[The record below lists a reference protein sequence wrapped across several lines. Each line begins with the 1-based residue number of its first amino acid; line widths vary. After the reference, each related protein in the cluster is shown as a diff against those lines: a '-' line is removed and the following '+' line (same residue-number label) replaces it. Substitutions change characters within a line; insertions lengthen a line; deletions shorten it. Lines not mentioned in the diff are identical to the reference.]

1 MRYRLLFARSPEW
14 ASAIGRAAT
23 ITAQPD
29 FRLLKATART
39 RAGFLECG
47 GGEAFV
53 KCIDTGSLL
62 QGLVDRIRGSRARRA
77 LRGAAI
83 LEAAGLAHP
92 KPLAA
97 LEQRSLGAVRSC
109 CMMSEALSNARMFSV
124 FALSDGR
131 NFLRRKWISE
141 AVARE
146 IRRMHDSGIYTH
158 DLQETNLML
167 EARDAR
173 QLTIYFV
180 DLEDFQRVR
189 KVSMRQRMLNL
200 VHLDRSIGRF
210 VCRSQRLRFFYNYL
224 GERPAHDEA
233 RRLVGQLLEI
243 RNRIERRRGR
253 KRSGLDPGKH
263 RAHGQEAVLERKSRA
278 LDDNIG
284 IRPRADSGTD

>member
-1 MRYRLLFARSPEW
+1 MHRRLLYARSPEW
-14 ASAIGRAAT
+14 LTAIQRADALM
-23 ITAQPD
+23 AQPG

-47 GGEAFV
+47 GAEAFV
-53 KCIDTGSLL
+53 KCVEAGSWL
-62 QGLVDRIRGSRARRA
+62 QGMVDRIRGSRARRA

-83 LEAAGLAHP
+83 LEAAGFAHP

-97 LEQRSLGAVRSC
+97 LEQRSIGAVRSC
-109 CMMSEALSNARMFSV
+109 CMLSEALSNARMFSV
-124 FALSDGR
+124 FALSDGS
-131 NFLRRKWISE
+131 NFLRRKWISN

-146 IRRMHDSGIYTH
+146 IRRMHDSGIHTR
-158 DLQETNLML
+158 DMQETNLML
-167 EARDAR
+167 EAHDHR
-173 QLTIYFV
+173 LTIYFV
-180 DLEDFQRVR
+180 DLEDFRQVR
-189 KVSMRQRMLNL
+189 KVSMRRRMLNL

-243 RNRIERRRGR
+243 RNRIERRKVRTR
-253 KRSGLDPGKH
+253 RGLDQSKH
-263 RAHGQEAVLERKSRA
+263 RARTPETVLDRQSHA

>member
-1 MRYRLLFARSPEW
+1 MRNRLLFARSPEW
-14 ASAIGRAAT
+14 ASAIASAAT
-23 ITAQPD
+23 LTAQPD

-53 KCIDTGSLL
+53 KCVDAGSWL
-62 QGLVDRIRGSRARRA
+62 QGLVDRIRGSRAQRA
-77 LRGAAI
+77 LRGAAL
-83 LEAAGLAHP
+83 LETGGFAHP
-92 KPLAA
+92 RPLAA

-124 FALSDGR
+124 FALRDGR
-131 NFLRRKWISE
+131 NFARRKWISE

-167 EARDAR
+167 EARDHE
-173 QLTIYFV
+173 LTIYFV
-180 DLEDFQRVR
+180 DLEDFRRAR
-189 KVSMRQRMLNL
+189 KVSMRRRMLNL

-210 VCRSQRLRFFYNYL
+210 VSRSQRLRFFYNYL
-224 GERPAHDEA
+224 GDRPAHDEA

-253 KRSGLDPGKH
+253 KRSGLDQSKH
-263 RAHGQEAVLERKSRA
+263 RAHAHETVLDRKPYA
-278 LDDNIG
+278 LDDNTD
-284 IRPRADSGTD
+284 IRLRADSGTD